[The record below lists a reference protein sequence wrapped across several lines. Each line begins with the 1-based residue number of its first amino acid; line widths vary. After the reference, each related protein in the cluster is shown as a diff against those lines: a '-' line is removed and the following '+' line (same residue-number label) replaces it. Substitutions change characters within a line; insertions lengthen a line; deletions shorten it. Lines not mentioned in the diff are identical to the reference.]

1 MKIYVRLILMIS
13 VPLFAGLAHAS
24 NNTITIGTVQ
34 TLDTSFYIHTFG
46 PTLLNLRSKHPDLIF
61 KTREFKDYDSMVLA
75 AENNELDFFMTS
87 AGMAAYLERIEKARA
102 IATRTHPRATIPRE
116 SVGAAFISRSDRND
130 IRTLADLKGKKIAAY
145 SDEGFDWYLALNEL
159 VRLYSDIKEIEK
171 HTVFTNHEFP
181 DVIAR
186 VANGDVDIGILSAC
200 EVEDLLKNESFSSKD
215 FKVIGPRKSASLK
228 CLHSTDLYPGIVVGA
243 FAHTDPNKAK
253 LLASSL
259 LSMPPSRDAY
269 SWGIA
274 NNYQDI
280 ESLFRKL
287 KIKPFYNPT
296 LESVWDEYKNFV
308 YAAIVLIILFIIHY
322 LRTEQLVRIRTEQLR
337 TEIQKK
343 GQLQKEASAVRDKL
357 NRAERSGIISQLSS
371 IVAHEVNQPLEAI
384 INYSACLSK
393 YVENNYREDKTASEI
408 SNRVAGS
415 AARVAAI
422 IDHVRSYAKKKE
434 SEKIVLSLTQTLKTT
449 INEFQH
455 ADYGTDI
462 KFEPDLGNKEI
473 LVEAEPLEL
482 KLLFSNLFRNAKEAM
497 ESEEEKV
504 ISVMLRQTPDGK
516 AEIRISDRGRGLQE
530 SDLPKLTSPL
540 FTRKPQGTGLGL
552 SICRQIAESH
562 GGHLEFEKTAENGL
576 IVKVFLPTVK
586 GNINDLP
593 DHTHCGR

>member
-343 GQLQKEASAVRDKL
+343 VQLQKEASAVRDKL

-415 AARVAAI
+415 GARVAAI

-586 GNINDLP
+586 GNINA
-593 DHTHCGR
+593 

>member
-1 MKIYVRLILMIS
+1 MKIYVCLILMIS

-24 NNTITIGTVQ
+24 NNNTITIGTVR

-269 SWGIA
+269 SWSIA

-343 GQLQKEASAVRDKL
+343 VQLQKEASAVRDKL

-408 SNRVAGS
+408 SNRVADS

-422 IDHVRSYAKKKE
+422 IDKVRSYAKKKE

-530 SDLPKLTSPL
+530 SDLPKLTLPL

-586 GNINDLP
+586 GNINA
-593 DHTHCGR
+593 

>member
-145 SDEGFDWYLALNEL
+145 SDEGFEWYLALNEL

-343 GQLQKEASAVRDKL
+343 VQLQKEASAVRDKL

-586 GNINDLP
+586 GNINA
-593 DHTHCGR
+593 

>member
-343 GQLQKEASAVRDKL
+343 VQLQKEASAVRDKL

-422 IDHVRSYAKKKE
+422 IDQVRSYAKKKE

-462 KFEPDLGNKEI
+462 KFEPGLGNKEI

-586 GNINDLP
+586 GNINA
-593 DHTHCGR
+593 

>member
-171 HTVFTNHEFP
+171 YTVFTNHEFP

-343 GQLQKEASAVRDKL
+343 VQLQKEASAVRDKL

-586 GNINDLP
+586 GNINA
-593 DHTHCGR
+593 

>member
-1 MKIYVRLILMIS
+1 MIS

-343 GQLQKEASAVRDKL
+343 VQLQKEASAVRDKL

-586 GNINDLP
+586 GNINA
-593 DHTHCGR
+593 

>member
-24 NNTITIGTVQ
+24 NNNTITIGTVR

-269 SWGIA
+269 SWSIA

-322 LRTEQLVRIRTEQLR
+322 LRTEQPVRIRTEQLR

-343 GQLQKEASAVRDKL
+343 VQLQKEASAVRDKL

-408 SNRVAGS
+408 SNRVADS

-422 IDHVRSYAKKKE
+422 IDKVRSYAKKKE

-562 GGHLEFEKTAENGL
+562 GGHLEFEKTAENEL
-576 IVKVFLPTVK
+576 IVKVFLPMVK
-586 GNINDLP
+586 GNINA
-593 DHTHCGR
+593 

>member
-343 GQLQKEASAVRDKL
+343 VQLQKEASAVRDKL

-586 GNINDLP
+586 GNIN
-593 DHTHCGR
+593 

>member
-24 NNTITIGTVQ
+24 NNNTITIGTVR

-343 GQLQKEASAVRDKL
+343 VQLQKEASAVRDKL

-408 SNRVAGS
+408 SNRVADS

-422 IDHVRSYAKKKE
+422 IDKVRSYAKKKE

-530 SDLPKLTSPL
+530 SDLPKLTLPL

-586 GNINDLP
+586 GNINA
-593 DHTHCGR
+593 

>member
-1 MKIYVRLILMIS
+1 MKIYVRLILMMS

-296 LESVWDEYKNFV
+296 LESLWDEYKNFV

-343 GQLQKEASAVRDKL
+343 VQLQKEASAVRDKL

-422 IDHVRSYAKKKE
+422 IDQVRSYAKKKE

-482 KLLFSNLFRNAKEAM
+482 KLLFSNFFRNAKEAM

-586 GNINDLP
+586 GNINA
-593 DHTHCGR
+593 

>member
-343 GQLQKEASAVRDKL
+343 VQLQKEASAVRDKL

-384 INYSACLSK
+384 INSPACLSK

-586 GNINDLP
+586 GNINA
-593 DHTHCGR
+593 

>member
-269 SWGIA
+269 SWSIA

-343 GQLQKEASAVRDKL
+343 VQLQKEASAVRDKL
-357 NRAERSGIISQLSS
+357 NRAERSGIISQLST

-530 SDLPKLTSPL
+530 SDLPKLTLPL

-586 GNINDLP
+586 GNINA
-593 DHTHCGR
+593 

>member
-1 MKIYVRLILMIS
+1 MKIYVRLILMMS

-296 LESVWDEYKNFV
+296 LESLWDEYKNFV

-343 GQLQKEASAVRDKL
+343 VQLQKEASAVRDKL
-357 NRAERSGIISQLSS
+357 NRAERSGIVSQLSS

-422 IDHVRSYAKKKE
+422 IDQVRSYAKKKE

-482 KLLFSNLFRNAKEAM
+482 KLLFSNFFRNAKEAM

-562 GGHLEFEKTAENGL
+562 GGHLEFEKTTENGL

-586 GNINDLP
+586 GNINA
-593 DHTHCGR
+593 

>member
-24 NNTITIGTVQ
+24 NNNTITIGTVR

-269 SWGIA
+269 SWSIA

-343 GQLQKEASAVRDKL
+343 VQLQKEASAVRDKL

-408 SNRVAGS
+408 SNRVADS

-422 IDHVRSYAKKKE
+422 IDKVRSYAKKKE

-586 GNINDLP
+586 GNINA
-593 DHTHCGR
+593 